1 MSTIVQAPYT
11 IGAGTIFGRPTP
23 AQLLNY
29 DNDADEESDSHFMNL
44 EDLARYEGEHA
55 TLRNLGTVTFFDR
68 RTRTRMP
75 PVDLLALS
83 ADVSRPIV
91 RVTNENMHMYYSSWL
106 DMTRSSLK
114 DCGMYDVLEDK
125 ASMMIPDS
133 LYDDDMEDESD
144 QSELDE
150 APQAGSMLDL

>member
-1 MSTIVQAPYT
+1 
-11 IGAGTIFGRPTP
+11 
-23 AQLLNY
+23 
-29 DNDADEESDSHFMNL
+29 MNL

-83 ADVSRPIV
+83 VDVSRPIV
-91 RVTNENMHMYYSSWL
+91 RVTDENMHMYYSSWL
-106 DMTRSSLK
+106 DMTRSNLK
-114 DCGMYDVLEDK
+114 NCGMYDDSLDDK
-125 ASMMIPDS
+125 NSMMIPDG

-144 QSELDE
+144 ESELDE
-150 APQAGSMLDL
+150 SPKGGSMLDI